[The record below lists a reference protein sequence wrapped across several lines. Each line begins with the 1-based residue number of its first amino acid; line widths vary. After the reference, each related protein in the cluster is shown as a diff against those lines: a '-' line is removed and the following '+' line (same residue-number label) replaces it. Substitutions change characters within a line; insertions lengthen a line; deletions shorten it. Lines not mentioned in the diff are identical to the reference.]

1 MSPEAWKHVK
11 DFFEPDPDREV
22 KDGFVKLKRCIKHLR
37 ATKGQLCVA
46 LPTLPT
52 LHTPRHRS
60 HSLWSFPVGL
70 HQPARVCP

>member
-46 LPTLPT
+46 LPTLHT
-52 LHTPRHRS
+52 LRHQS